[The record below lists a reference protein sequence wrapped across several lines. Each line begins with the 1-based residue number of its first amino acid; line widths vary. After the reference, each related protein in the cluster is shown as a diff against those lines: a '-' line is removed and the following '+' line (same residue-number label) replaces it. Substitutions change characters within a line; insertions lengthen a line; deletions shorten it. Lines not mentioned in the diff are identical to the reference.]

1 MDAKALRTA
10 NKEKAHRL
18 AGGGDSYP
26 GSQDK
31 DTKAPD
37 ALDADVKTGA
47 RPISKPKFKRGGV
60 VPGANAKH
68 HAGRPA
74 RKEGGGCGESYVNRD
89 VKEANED
96 RPGKKHVGGWQKGGR
111 AEKADGGRTK
121 KLYGGG
127 LYGMDTKP
135 TGTNGVAAMVE
146 TKTKKSHGGATKK
159 KASGGIIMNDQDIRK
174 PGTTG
179 VMPPLGKGA
188 ARGTEVVDET
198 ASVQNKA
205 QIFARGNYSGV
216 TPGNSLKVGE
226 LQRVVGLGKNFE
238 GMVPGSSP
246 EAVKAAE
253 TPKKGAAPVA
263 AKAPA
268 VRVGRQDG
276 GRVAKGKTNINIII
290 APQGGKTADAG
301 APVPPDMPPPPP
313 PMMKPPMPAAPPPGP
328 PAGLA
333 AALGAG
339 PPHAGGGMP
348 PPMPMMRKDGG
359 KVPHMDY
366 GAGGGKGRLE
376 KIKEYG
382 ANAKP

>member
-18 AGGGDSYP
+18 AGGGDSNP
-26 GSQDK
+26 GSQDVDPPADK
-31 DTKAPD
+31 
-37 ALDADVKTGA
+37 LNADVKTGA

-74 RKEGGGCGESYVNRD
+74 RKAGGGCGESYVNRD

-96 RPGKKHVGGWQKGGR
+96 RDGKKHIGGWKKGGAAKR
-111 AEKADGGRTK
+111 PG

-127 LYGMDTKP
+127 LYGMETKP

-146 TKTKKSHGGATKK
+146 TKKGKKHGGAAK
-159 KASGGIIMNDQDIRK
+159 KANGGIILNDQDIRK
-174 PGTTG
+174 PGVTG
-179 VMPPLGKGA
+179 VMPPLDGGKTRGM
-188 ARGTEVVDET
+188 RPGTEVEET
-198 ASVQNKA
+198 VTAKA
-205 QIFARGNYSGV
+205 KAPMFAKSNYSGV
-216 TPGNSLKVGE
+216 TPGNSV
-226 LQRVVGLGKNFE
+226 RVKDYPAIAGLGKNFE
-238 GMVPGSSP
+238 GMIAGSSP
-246 EAVKAAE
+246 EGVKVLEKAAA
-253 TPKKGAAPVA
+253 KG

-268 VRVGRQDG
+268 ASAATARPGRQDG

-290 APQGGKTADAG
+290 APQGGKAPDASADQ
-301 APVPPDMPPPPP
+301 PVPPDMPPPPP
-313 PMMKPPMPAAPPPGP
+313 PMMKPPAMPAAAPPGP

-339 PPHAGGGMP
+339 PPHAGAP
-348 PPMPMMRKDGG
+348 LMRKDGG
-359 KVPHMDY
+359 KVPHMEF

-382 ANAKP
+382 DNAKA